1 MITERIKK
9 FKEEHVPKYFTGDH
23 FVKPVTLSIL
33 RTRVYTQVWKET
45 EGEPVGLRR
54 AKAFARYLDVM
65 PIFIHPGSLLV
76 GYYSES
82 PHHFQYCVEAADS
95 EIIDEYI
102 EDGLIKEDIEE
113 WKEYENYWKDRNLNA
128 QMKNF
133 LTEEEWEISATNQK
147 YMECRP
153 TRHTSRT
160 CPDNDTY
167 LELGLNKRLDTV
179 RKKLDRLD
187 KEREECTDGPEGIE
201 IRLKINDLKSM
212 LITGEAFLRWVD
224 RYSEL
229 AKKMSEEEKDPQRKE
244 ELIQIAKICKWV
256 PANSPRNFW
265 EALQSHWITMMGY
278 HLIEHACHGTSYR
291 LDQIFWPFYEKSV
304 LIKKTLSRKKAL
316 ELLENYLLLV
326 DELGHPLGK
335 AFRRLNQGV
344 NFLATYTIGGV
355 KEDDGSDACNE
366 LTMLILDAIDEL
378 RLSHP
383 DFKFRWHPKVNP
395 KVWKRVCEIV
405 RSGLGQPSIK
415 NDQIIIPGLTKHYGF
430 SVKDARS
437 WASIGCISP
446 GPTIYWGTAKR
457 DAITLCPLKY
467 FELALENGWDKVF
480 KKQVGPKTGDATKF
494 TSFEEVFEAFRVQ
507 IGWAIRKAMQIK
519 NVGEY
524 FNKTFL
530 KRPFASLFFHRA
542 LDDAERDIMDAPN
555 KGIPWVNV
563 PGTVDTIDSLIS
575 LKKLVFEDK
584 KYNMKELIEALRSNW
599 EGHEEMRQEFINTLK
614 FGNNDDFADEV
625 AKQTYHMIADEFSK
639 VTDLD
644 KASPMPSGLVVTWM
658 FLFAPYVGALPNGR
672 ILNDPLADGGCSP
685 HAGYDRNGPMAS
697 ILSTSKLDSI
707 EWKASIFNQKLTPSS
722 VEGEVGLS
730 KFKNYIEAA
739 MNLGLD
745 MIQFNVVDSNEL
757 RKAQQDPEKYKNLVI
772 RVSGYNARFVDLAK
786 FVQDAVIERTE
797 NSLA

>member
-1 MITERIKK
+1 MLTERIKK
-9 FKEEHVPKYFTGDH
+9 FREEHVPKYFTGND
-23 FVKPVTLSIL
+23 FVKPVKISIL
-33 RTRVYTQVWKET
+33 RTQIYTQVWKET
-45 EGEPVGLRR
+45 EGEPVGIRR
-54 AKAFARYLDVM
+54 AKAFARYLEVM

-82 PHHFQYCVEAADS
+82 PSHFQYCVEVADS
-95 EIIDEYI
+95 EIINEYI
-102 EDGLIKEDIEE
+102 KDGLIKENIEE
-113 WKEYENYWKDRNLNA
+113 WKECQDYWGKRNLNA
-128 QMKNF
+128 KMKSF

-153 TRHTSRT
+153 TQHTSRT
-160 CPDNDTY
+160 SPDNDTY
-167 LELGLNKRLDTV
+167 LEIGLNKRLDTV
-179 RKKLDRLD
+179 RKKLDRLN

-201 IRLKINDLKSM
+201 IRLKINDLKAM

-229 AKKMSEEEKDPQRKE
+229 AKKMAEEERDPQRKE
-244 ELIQIAKICKWV
+244 ELMQISQICKWV
-256 PANSPRNFW
+256 PANPPRNFW

-291 LDQIFWPFYEKSV
+291 LDQIFWPIYEKSV
-304 LIKKTLSRKKAL
+304 LTEKTLSKGRAL
-316 ELLENYLLLV
+316 ELLENYFLLV

-355 KEDDGSDACNE
+355 KADDGSDACNE
-366 LTMLILDAIDEL
+366 FTMLILDAIDEL

-395 KVWKRVCEIV
+395 KVWGRVCEIV

-430 SVKDARS
+430 SVKEARS

-457 DAITLCPLKY
+457 DAITLCPAKY
-467 FELALENGWDKVF
+467 LELALENGWDKVF
-480 KKQVGPKTGDATKF
+480 KKQIGPKTGDATQF
-494 TSFEEVFEAFRVQ
+494 TSFEEVLEAFREQ

-563 PGTVDTIDSLIS
+563 PGTVDTLDSLIS

-584 KYNMKELIEALRSNW
+584 KYTMKELIEALRNNW
-599 EGHEEMRQEFINTLK
+599 EGHEEMRREIINTTK
-614 FGNNDDFADEV
+614 FGNNDDFADKV
-625 AKQTYHMIADEFSK
+625 AKQTYHVIADEFSK

-658 FLFAPYVGALPNGR
+658 FLFAPYIGALPNGR
-672 ILNDPLADGGCSP
+672 RLNDPLADGGCSP
-685 HAGYDRNGPMAS
+685 HAGYDRNGPMAA

-707 EWKASIFNQKLTPSS
+707 EWKASIFNQKLTPAS
-722 VEGEVGLS
+722 VEGEAGLS
-730 KFKNYIEAA
+730 KFQSYIETA

-745 MIQFNVVDSNEL
+745 MIQFNVVDSNDL
-757 RKAQQDPEKYKNLVI
+757 KKAQQNPEKYKNLVI

-797 NSLA
+797 NSLV